1 MRRLIVSVGVA
12 LCASV
17 CASALAQTEEAPIT
31 WYTIVADSGPKL
43 GHVSLETQQRADG
56 RELIETQLISI
67 RERGGLP
74 NRTATRT
81 VVREDAAGRTLSIES
96 TSRSGRFWTRT
107 SAHVRNDLVAVER
120 ETPNGVSHDSVSL
133 PAGVRFDD
141 GEALLAAWQP
151 EVTPHLEFLSFDTDA
166 MVVERVVI
174 EPQGAVGADGRLN
187 AVRWRYEG
195 DDLRGVA
202 RLVLERG
209 RVIEVAQPMFGETFR
224 VRQTDRATALEAH
237 PPYQVIPNMAQRAP
251 FRISPEARR
260 GHIRF
265 RYAFR
270 DDVTFPLPQTGE
282 QRVRI
287 EPGFITLDICERC
300 GPGLPTDAA
309 YLAAASRSTAWLQS
323 DHPRLRAM
331 ARAVRE
337 YNVSDARK
345 MELLL
350 ERAIPYI
357 EEVDWSG
364 HYSALDTLERRAG
377 DCTEAAVLLAALGRA
392 AGIPTRVVSGLSYSR
407 ESYHGVSNAFIPHS
421 WTVAYVDG
429 AWRSFDLALREF
441 DSAHIAL
448 TIGDGD
454 PRSIAAAGQLASL
467 LSLDSMAEVRARVA
481 G

>member
-1 MRRLIVSVGVA
+1 MIVLAGVA
-12 LCASV
+12 LCV
-17 CASALAQTEEAPIT
+17 CASALAQTEEAGAS

-43 GHVSLETQQRADG
+43 GHVSLETHARDGG
-56 RELIETQLISI
+56 RELVETQLIYI

-74 NRTATRT
+74 NRTTTRT
-81 VVREDAAGRTLSIES
+81 IVREDAAGRAVAIEAR
-96 TSRSGRFWTRT
+96 SRSGRFWTRT
-107 SAHVRNDLVAVER
+107 SADIRDDLVSVER
-120 ETPNGVSHDSVSL
+120 ETPNGISRDAVRL

-141 GEALLAAWQP
+141 GEAVLAAWQP
-151 EVTPHLEFLSFDTDA
+151 EATPRLEFLTFDTDA

-174 EPQGAVGADGRLN
+174 EAQGAADASGRLN

-195 DDLRGVA
+195 EDLRGVA

-209 RVIEVAQPMFGETFR
+209 RIVEVAQPMFGETFR
-224 VRQTDRATALEAH
+224 VRETDRTTALRAH

-265 RYAFR
+265 RYEFR
-270 DDVTFPLPQTGE
+270 DGVTFPVPQTGE
-282 QRVRI
+282 QRVTT
-287 EPGFITLDICERC
+287 EGGFVTLDICERC

-323 DHPRLRAM
+323 DHPRLQAM
-331 ARAVRE
+331 ARAVRN
-337 YNVSDARK
+337 YDVSGARK

-350 ERAIPYI
+350 ERAIPFV
-357 EEVDWSG
+357 ETADFSG

-377 DCTEAAVLLAALGRA
+377 DCTESAVLLAALGRA
-392 AGIPTRVVSGLSYSR
+392 AGIPTRVVSGLTYSR

-448 TIGDGD
+448 SIGDGD

-467 LSLDSMAEVRARVA
+467 LRLDSMAEVRARVA

>member
-1 MRRLIVSVGVA
+1 MRRMIAWAGVA
-12 LCASV
+12 LSV
-17 CASALAQTEEAPIT
+17 CASALAQTEEPVAT

-43 GHVSLETQQRADG
+43 GHVSLETRARDDG
-56 RELIETQLISI
+56 RELIETQLIYI

-74 NRTATRT
+74 NRTTTRT
-81 VVREDAAGRTLSIES
+81 TVREDATGRARSIES
-96 TSRSGRFWTRT
+96 RSRSGRFWTRT
-107 SAHVRNDLVAVER
+107 SAEIRDDLASVER
-120 ETPNGVSHDSVSL
+120 ETPNGVSRDAVRL

-141 GEALLAAWQP
+141 GEALLATWQP
-151 EVTPHLEFLSFDTDA
+151 ETTPRLEFLAFDTDA
-166 MVVERVVI
+166 MVIERVVI
-174 EPQGAVGADGRLN
+174 EAQGAADANGRLN

-209 RVIEVAQPMFGETFR
+209 RIVEIAQPMFGETLR
-224 VRQTDRATALEAH
+224 VRETDRATAQRAH

-251 FRISPEARR
+251 FRISAEARR
-260 GHIRF
+260 GHIRL

-270 DDVTFPLPQTGE
+270 DGVTFPLPQTGE
-282 QRVRI
+282 QRVRA
-287 EPGFITLDICERC
+287 EGGFVTLDICERC

-323 DHPRLRAM
+323 DHPRLQAM

-345 MELLL
+345 MDLLL
-350 ERAIPYI
+350 ERSIPYI

-421 WTVAYVDG
+421 WVVAYVDG
-429 AWRSFDLALREF
+429 RWQSFDLALREF

>member
-1 MRRLIVSVGVA
+1 MKRLVALAGVA
-12 LCASV
+12 FAV
-17 CASALAQTEEAPIT
+17 CVGANALAQTDETAGT
-31 WYTIVADSGPKL
+31 WYTIVADSGPTL
-43 GHVSLETQQRADG
+43 GYVSLEVEPRRDG
-56 RELIETQLISI
+56 RDLIENQRIYL
-67 RERGGLP
+67 RERGNLP
-74 NRTATRT
+74 HDTTTRT
-81 VVREDAAGRTLSIES
+81 VVREDAGGRTLSID
-96 TSRSGRFWTRT
+96 SRSRTGRFWVRT
-107 SAHVRNDLVAVER
+107 SARIETNVVHVER
-120 ETPNGVSHDSVSL
+120 ETPSGTSRDTVEL
-133 PAGVRFDD
+133 PANVRFDD
-141 GEALLAAWQP
+141 GEALLQDWRP
-151 EVTPHLEFLSFDTDA
+151 DVTPRFEFMSFDTDA
-166 MVVERVVI
+166 MAVERVVV
-174 EPQGAVGADGRLN
+174 EAQGAPDEQGRQA

-209 RVIEVAQPMFGETFR
+209 RLVEIAQPMFGETFR
-224 VRQTDRATALEAH
+224 VRQTDRATALRPH
-237 PPYQVIPNMAQRAP
+237 PPYPVIPNVAARAP

-265 RYAFR
+265 RYAYR

-282 QRVRI
+282 QRVRQ
-287 EPGFITLDICERC
+287 EAGFVTLDICERC

-309 YLAAASRSTAWLQS
+309 YLAAALRPTAWLQS
-323 DHPRLRAM
+323 DHPRLIAM
-331 ARAVRE
+331 ARAVRG

-350 ERAIPYI
+350 ERGIPYI
-357 EEVDWSG
+357 EEADFSG
-364 HYSALDTLERRAG
+364 HYSALDTLDRRTG

-429 AWRSFDLALREF
+429 AWRSFDLSLREF
-441 DSAHIAL
+441 DSTHIAL

-467 LSLDSMAEVRARVA
+467 LSLDSMAEVRTRVA